1 MPNANISASKVRYD
15 LKTWICG
22 TPFIHS
28 LLSNPFSMAI
38 LILTLIWIL
47 DLLYG
52 KTFECASSR
61 EVIQH
66 LSTALFTITAGIF
79 LNNLAISK
87 CTIRGGEED
96 PVESPPKDKYQDMT
110 ESILSQYE

>member
-1 MPNANISASKVRYD
+1 MPNANISASKLRYD

-28 LLSNPFSMAI
+28 LISNPFSMAI
-38 LILTLIWIL
+38 LILTLIWLL

-79 LNNLAISK
+79 LNNLTISK
-87 CTIRGGEED
+87 CAIRGGEEEHMD
-96 PVESPPKDKYQDMT
+96 HSIRDKYQDMND
-110 ESILSQYE
+110 SILSQYE